1 MNKSIFSKFF
11 VNYLVVTLI
20 SFSLLGLMLYSFLG
34 NYAVEEKQ
42 YNLVL
47 AGKKLSDMTASI
59 LKSNSEQLEDFY
71 DATLDIMSKNLDV
84 TILLADTSGSIKSS
98 SSDTRLY
105 NKRFSVPK
113 DILKTVNENKISK
126 SINDF
131 DGVFEVDVLVV
142 GTPIKI
148 EEIGRASCR
157 ERV

>member
-113 DILKTVNENKISK
+113 DI
-126 SINDF
+126 
-131 DGVFEVDVLVV
+131 
-142 GTPIKI
+142 
-148 EEIGRASCR
+148 
-157 ERV
+157 